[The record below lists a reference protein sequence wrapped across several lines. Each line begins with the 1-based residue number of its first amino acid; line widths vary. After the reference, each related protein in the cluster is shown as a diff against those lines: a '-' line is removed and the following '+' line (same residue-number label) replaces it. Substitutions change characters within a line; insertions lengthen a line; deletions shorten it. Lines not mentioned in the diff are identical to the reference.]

1 MADDQEKTQ
10 PPTQRRIQQAR
21 EQGQIPRSRE
31 LVTAVMMLSTAAFF
45 SYAGETWYASAKQVF
60 TIALQF
66 DHSML
71 IDISRMK
78 HHFAQLAL
86 PVAVILLPFLGVIF
100 LAIIISNL
108 SVGGWIWSSQAFAP
122 NFGKL
127 NPISGIG
134 RIFSIDSIAETI
146 KSIIKTLVIGSIAVY
161 TIWNDRSAWSTLFSE
176 TGQAAIQHLMT
187 LMTSNILTIAS
198 SFILIAAID
207 VPWQLWRYYDRL
219 KMSKEEIK
227 QEFKQSEGSPEVKGR
242 IRQIQRE
249 QARKRMM
256 SEVPKA
262 DVILTNPTHFAVAIQ
277 YAQNGDS
284 APRLLAKGSDV
295 IAERIRSIASEHGVP
310 LFETPA
316 LTRALFKHTELGQE
330 IPAVLY
336 TGVAQ
341 VLAYIYQLKAFQQGQ
356 GLPPVSVGDIPVPT
370 GWDPLESTPFVQ
382 TTSAQ

>member
-1 MADDQEKTQ
+1 
-10 PPTQRRIQQAR
+10 
-21 EQGQIPRSRE
+21 
-31 LVTAVMMLSTAAFF
+31 
-45 SYAGETWYASAKQVF
+45 
-60 TIALQF
+60 
-66 DHSML
+66 
-71 IDISRMK
+71 MK
-78 HHFAQLAL
+78 HHFAELAL